1 MSYEYVD
8 SLNRGD
14 GANRFRYQGFAERVA
29 AIDVDITAHGPA
41 SHEQRALPKDVRLTL
56 ALPDAGAR
64 LARKAGWR
72 SCLP

>member
-29 AIDVDITAHGPA
+29 AIDVDITAHGAA
-41 SHEQRALPKDVRLTL
+41 SHEQRALPKDVRSLL
-56 ALPDAGAR
+56 AP
-64 LARKAGWR
+64 
-72 SCLP
+72 